1 MKIKHVI
8 CMLNGSDRVWILFGK
23 KKSGE
28 ASPSEL
34 QELERLLRE
43 MSLTDHATEV
53 VDQLWQ
59 AKLYPNLP
67 ADPDEAL
74 WDRIEHRISPP
85 LARRVRMRAF
95 RIGIAVALAGLL
107 GLSLF
112 LFNRQAAP
120 PTDAAKAAGNQ
131 FSTPSGSKS
140 KVQLPDGTE
149 VWLNAESKLSMGNG
163 IFGAETREVFLS
175 GEAFFDVVKND
186 KVPFVI
192 HTGIIDITVRGTAFN
207 VKAYPGAKT
216 IETSLVRGRIE
227 ITTRL
232 DPDRKIILK
241 PNEKIII
248 PTDTSAA
255 TAAQETGT
263 ATSSVYEIT
272 ALHKGRS
279 GVLPETVWLN
289 PRLEFDDEAFSDL
302 APKIEEWFNI
312 RIRFTGNATRD
323 KHFSGIIE
331 KETLP
336 ETLKAMQLSYPFTYS
351 LKGKELII
359 Y

>member
-1 MKIKHVI
+1 
-8 CMLNGSDRVWILFGK
+8 MLNGSDRVWILFGK

-28 ASPSEL
+28 ASPAEL
-34 QELERLLRE
+34 QELEHLLRE
-43 MSLTDHATEV
+43 QGLTDHATEV

-59 AKLYPNLP
+59 AKLAPNLP
-67 ADPDEAL
+67 AVADEAL
-74 WDRIEHRISPP
+74 WTRIEKRISPLP
-85 LARRVRMRAF
+85 ARRVRTGVV
-95 RIGIAVALAGLL
+95 RIGIAAAMAGLL
-107 GLSLF
+107 GLSVLLF
-112 LFNRQAAP
+112 YKPAARLS
-120 PTDAAKAAGNQ
+120 AAKASGNQ

-140 KVQLPDGTE
+140 KVQLPDGTQ

-163 IFGAETREVFLS
+163 IFGAETREVILS
-175 GEAFFDVVKND
+175 GEAFFDVAKNE
-186 KVPFVI
+186 KVPFII

-248 PTDTSAA
+248 PTDTSRTT
-255 TAAQETGT
+255 TALDPGTG
-263 ATSSVYEIT
+263 TSSVYEIT

-279 GVLPETVWLN
+279 GVLPETVWLDA
-289 PRLEFDDEAFSDL
+289 RLEFDDEAFSEL

-312 RIRFTGNATRD
+312 RIRFAGNATRD

-351 LKGKELII
+351 LKGKELTI